1 MKQLKTLLLS
11 TLMSFTI
18 NASAAFGIGDIVSD
32 PGSYGYYVDQLK
44 SMAQQL
50 EKFNELNAKT
60 DEILSDS
67 QEVFDFSQK
76 IQGKFKNE
84 LDIYNNYR
92 STLDKLQRKKL
103 DFDRKFDPKDLR
115 EVIDTNLDGIYV
127 DPDDPLFNTERLQKS
142 RNFERQRLLKQ
153 SLIKSEEKLIEV
165 GQSYELLAQYAQQA
179 KNTKSQKAAAD
190 LQNTILLEI
199 LKSVNNLVEIL
210 STQGQAE
217 MAIKYTHYNKQQH
230 EEHVQGQK
238 NRYPNGYKALGE
250 TWVNRDA
257 YREFGGKCRAYHRI
271 HGHSD
276 TTIDGSDCAG
286 KYTRLRS
293 EKLKKLGI

>member
-67 QEVFDFSQK
+67 QEAFDFSQK

-115 EVIDTNLDGIYV
+115 DVIDTNLDGIYV
-127 DPDDPLFNTERLQKS
+127 DPDDPLFNTERMQKS

-217 MAIKYTHYNKQQH
+217 MAIKYTHYNKKQH
-230 EEHVQGQK
+230 EEHVQIQK
-238 NRYPNGYKALGE
+238 IKYPNGFTTMGQ
-250 TWVNRDA
+250 TFTNRDDYSA
-257 YREFGGKCRAYHRI
+257 HKQKCFKFKDLN
-271 HGHSD
+271 GHTN
-276 TTIDGSDCAG
+276 TTIDGKDCV
-286 KYTRLRS
+286 
-293 EKLKKLGI
+293 EKNMRKMGIIR